1 MFPIWV
7 CGLIKVRD
15 PTASNISLRILEH
28 HRRSEESIGLE
39 SALARVG
46 ACCTHTGR
54 AGGHASSWEAPR
66 RVRTVADMGPA
77 TVRNHKSHSVR
88 CNSTALTS
96 HRALGA
102 AALDTKE
109 SSTPPPPHKPMRAL
123 ERLNL
128 QHQLAHHTTLNGFVR
143 CVQFQGPGPAAALD
157 TVRTGCICQSK
168 HLRSRGMIVLGFSC
182 VLASLDRKPARGT
195 AFGFCGIRIPC
206 VSCDFTSGVMY
217 PHDHVCRCSSLL
229 DRAARLGHGERRWPR
244 CRRTRR
250 RRKTRRSP
258 RCRSSGGILHS
269 PASRPLIRPQVL
281 QLSYCRSWPGRGW
294 PRRPRLIR
302 VALLAQRRHSG
313 NACNMQWPGS
323 NSG

>member
-7 CGLIKVRD
+7 RGFIKVRD
-15 PTASNISLRILEH
+15 PTASNISVRIFEH

-109 SSTPPPPHKPMRAL
+109 YP
-123 ERLNL
+123 
-128 QHQLAHHTTLNGFVR
+128 
-143 CVQFQGPGPAAALD
+143 PAAPSTQAHASS
-157 TVRTGCICQSK
+157 RTLELAAHNLPTTS
-168 HLRSRGMIVLGFSC
+168 RSRASC
-182 VLASLDRKPARGT
+182 GVCSFRGRVQQLRWTPCGQGASASQNI
-195 AFGFCGIRIPC
+195 CGLEEC
-206 VSCDFTSGVMY
+206 
-217 PHDHVCRCSSLL
+217 
-229 DRAARLGHGERRWPR
+229 
-244 CRRTRR
+244 
-250 RRKTRRSP
+250 
-258 RCRSSGGILHS
+258 
-269 PASRPLIRPQVL
+269 
-281 QLSYCRSWPGRGW
+281 
-294 PRRPRLIR
+294 
-302 VALLAQRRHSG
+302 
-313 NACNMQWPGS
+313 
-323 NSG
+323 

>member
-7 CGLIKVRD
+7 RGFIKVRD
-15 PTASNISLRILEH
+15 PTASNISVRIFEH

-109 SSTPPPPHKPMRAL
+109 YPPAAPSTQAHASSQTL
-123 ERLNL
+123 ELAA
-128 QHQLAHHTTLNGFVR
+128 HAHHTTLKGFVR
-143 CVQFQGPGPAAALD
+143 CVQCQGAATLD

-168 HLRSRGMIVLGFSC
+168 HLRSKEC
-182 VLASLDRKPARGT
+182 
-195 AFGFCGIRIPC
+195 
-206 VSCDFTSGVMY
+206 
-217 PHDHVCRCSSLL
+217 
-229 DRAARLGHGERRWPR
+229 
-244 CRRTRR
+244 
-250 RRKTRRSP
+250 
-258 RCRSSGGILHS
+258 
-269 PASRPLIRPQVL
+269 
-281 QLSYCRSWPGRGW
+281 
-294 PRRPRLIR
+294 
-302 VALLAQRRHSG
+302 
-313 NACNMQWPGS
+313 
-323 NSG
+323 

>member
-1 MFPIWV
+1 M
-7 CGLIKVRD
+7 L
-15 PTASNISLRILEH
+15 
-28 HRRSEESIGLE
+28 
-39 SALARVG
+39 
-46 ACCTHTGR
+46 HTY
-54 AGGHASSWEAPR
+54 WPR
-66 RVRTVADMGPA
+66 RRACQLLGGPKKGTHRGRHGA
-77 TVRNHKSHSVR
+77 GH
-88 CNSTALTS
+88 CAQPQIPQ
-96 HRALGA
+96 RALQQHRPHLPPSPRRRCAGHQGI
-102 AALDTKE
+102 
-109 SSTPPPPHKPMRAL
+109 STPPPPHKPMRAL

-168 HLRSRGMIVLGFSC
+168 HLRSRGMLVLGFSC

-294 PRRPRLIR
+294 PRRPHLIR

>member
-7 CGLIKVRD
+7 CGLIQVRD

-66 RVRTVADMGPA
+66 RLRTVADMGPA

-128 QHQLAHHTTLNGFVR
+128 QHTTCPPHHA
-143 CVQFQGPGPAAALD
+143 QGLCAVCAVSGAGSSSCAGHRAD
-157 TVRTGCICQSK
+157 RV
-168 HLRSRGMIVLGFSC
+168 HLPV
-182 VLASLDRKPARGT
+182 
-195 AFGFCGIRIPC
+195 
-206 VSCDFTSGVMY
+206 
-217 PHDHVCRCSSLL
+217 
-229 DRAARLGHGERRWPR
+229 
-244 CRRTRR
+244 
-250 RRKTRRSP
+250 KTF
-258 RCRSSGGILHS
+258 
-269 PASRPLIRPQVL
+269 AV
-281 QLSYCRSWPGRGW
+281 
-294 PRRPRLIR
+294 
-302 VALLAQRRHSG
+302 
-313 NACNMQWPGS
+313 
-323 NSG
+323 